1 MTSVRPKPDHPTP
14 DPSTRLGG
22 PAEPGGRATLV
33 PVELADPAISVAPV
47 TSHRRRAI
55 GMSVYAVLFMISL
68 RFWGLPTDPA
78 FAFIWLWGA
87 TIAWRSELP
96 WRDHLRFA
104 RDWVPI
110 VLLLTLYNLS
120 RGLANTAHPHVTE
133 LVDADRWLTG
143 WATGGGIPTI
153 WLQNRF
159 YDPGQVHWYD
169 VIASFVYFSH
179 FVTALTAAAIL
190 WLRNRA
196 LWAAFMRRWFFLSA
210 AGLLTYFLYP
220 AAPPWW
226 AAIHNSADQ
235 EVAPGAGVIGA
246 VDRISTRGWQLLG
259 LHGTGNMLNRAQNVA
274 ANPVAAMP
282 SLHTAFALF
291 VAVFFVSQVARKW
304 WPLLLS
310 YPLAMAIT
318 LIYTGEHYLIDVL
331 AGWAYAFVTFLVV
344 GLGER
349 WWRRRS
355 ARRRPSTD
363 PAGNPGVV
371 GQQGR

>member
-1 MTSVRPKPDHPTP
+1 MTAVSPQPAQDQAPAANPRP
-14 DPSTRLGG
+14 DP
-22 PAEPGGRATLV
+22 
-33 PVELADPAISVAPV
+33 
-47 TSHRRRAI
+47 RRRLIA
-55 GMSVYAVLFMISL
+55 MSIYAVLFLVSL

-78 FAFIWLWGA
+78 FAFIWLWAA

-110 VLLLTLYNLS
+110 VALLTLYNLS
-120 RGLANTAHPHVTE
+120 RGFANTAHPRIIE
-133 LVDADRWLTG
+133 LVDADKWLTG
-143 WATGGGIPTI
+143 GHIPTI
-153 WLQNRF
+153 WLQERL
-159 YDPGQVHWYD
+159 YDPARVRWYD
-169 VIASFVYFSH
+169 VVASFVYFSH

-196 LWAAFMRRWFFLSA
+196 MWAAFVRRWFFLSA
-210 AGLLTYFLYP
+210 AGLITYFLYP

-226 AAIHNSADQ
+226 AAIHDAQGNTVPLGQ
-235 EVAPGAGVIGA
+235 GVIAA

-291 VAVFFVSQVARKW
+291 VVVFFMNNVAKKW
-304 WPLLLS
+304 WPLLLA
-310 YPLAMAIT
+310 YPLAMAFT

-331 AGWAYAFVTFLVV
+331 VGFAYVGLTFLVV

-349 WWRRRS
+349 WWRSRRA
-355 ARRRPSTD
+355 ARD
-363 PAGNPGVV
+363 PGVI
-371 GQQGR
+371 GQQGGQVVGVGDVAVREGGGQASGGVDVDRGQP